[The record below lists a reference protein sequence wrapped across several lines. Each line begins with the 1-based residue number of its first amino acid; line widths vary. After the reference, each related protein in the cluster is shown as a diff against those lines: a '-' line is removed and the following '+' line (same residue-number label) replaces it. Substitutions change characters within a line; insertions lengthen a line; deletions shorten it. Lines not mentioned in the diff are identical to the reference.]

1 MPEGSSQRA
10 GNMAS
15 NGTKWYVFNSLLIL
29 FLSLAGLTF
38 HITGQ
43 PGDCW
48 PFKYTGGWLFTLGNC
63 STVQVIRVEC
73 IKLKTAPL
81 HTEYNPS
88 NKHCAACQ
96 DVKCGSFFREKEIVA
111 DKLNYLSFNTFTGR
125 VDYWGPICLLLA
137 CAEASVKIMYLKAR
151 RYDTETVYL
160 CSPFLYEENAR
171 EVILPVSIWCFR
183 LAASFEVAS
192 GEILQVKSC
201 G

>member
-1 MPEGSSQRA
+1 MPEGSSLRA
-10 GNMAS
+10 CNMAS

-38 HITGQ
+38 HITRQ
-43 PGDCW
+43 HGDCW
-48 PFKYTGGWLFTLGNC
+48 PLKYTGGWLFTLGNC
-63 STVQVIRVEC
+63 STVKVIHVEY

-81 HTEYNPS
+81 HSEYDPS

-96 DVKCGSFFREKEIVA
+96 DKCGSFFREIIA
-111 DKLNYLSFNTFTGR
+111 DKMNYLSFNTFTGR

-137 CAEASVKIMYLKAR
+137 CAEASVIIMHLKAR

-160 CSPFLYEENAR
+160 CSPFLYGGSAR

-183 LAASFEVAS
+183 LAASSEVAS

-201 G
+201 E